1 MNILDL
7 NIYAENFFA
16 GLCNIIFDFELQNL
30 NYINQNIE
38 GIDLIDEK
46 NKILIQVSSNCTKE
60 KIENSLNKKI
70 YLNYRDYSYKFI
82 LIGKEVNKSLKKY
95 KFSNP
100 YNIKFNPEEDIWDIN
115 SLLKEILNLNI
126 KKQIELFEFIKLELG
141 EINNMNI
148 ETNLAKV
155 INILSEKLEF
165 NFSSP
170 EIIDFAIEDKIKFN
184 KLENVREFID
194 EYKIYYYKIDE
205 IYNEFDKEGKNKSYS
220 LLQSFKREYIKLKN
234 AGKDS
239 STIFY
244 EIINNAIETVLNSS
258 NYDKIA
264 FEELETCIYIL
275 VVDAFVRCKIFE
287 NPEGYDVIT

>member
-1 MNILDL
+1 M
-7 NIYAENFFA
+7 
-16 GLCNIIFDFELQNL
+16 
-30 NYINQNIE
+30 
-38 GIDLIDEK
+38 
-46 NKILIQVSSNCTKE
+46 
-60 KIENSLNKKI
+60 NKKI

-100 YNIKFNPEEDIWDIN
+100 YNIKFNPEEDICDIN